1 MLNASLKKEV
11 FNLDLKV
18 SRLEQDFSSNGI
30 LFHNIGAEMENDF
43 TP

>member
-1 MLNASLKKEV
+1 MLNARLKKYV

-18 SRLEQDFSSNGI
+18 SRLEQDLISNGI

-43 TP
+43 AP